1 MIDTILFDLDN
12 TLLDFSKAERIALCH
27 TLQQLNIPPHE
38 KTLIRYSQLNQQQW
52 ELLEQGKIT
61 REQVKVR
68 RYQQLFAE
76 LGVERSA
83 EQAARIYE
91 KQLGIGHYFIE
102 GAEALL
108 EQLCGRYR
116 LYALTNGTASVQ
128 RSRSASAGLDRC
140 FKEIFISEEVG
151 VPKPQKAYFDYC
163 FARIPGFRRETA
175 ILVGDSLTS
184 DILGG
189 RNAGVRTVWFNPAQA
204 PGREDIQADAQ
215 IARLKE
221 LPLLLARWNGAV

>member
-83 EQAARIYE
+83 E
-91 KQLGIGHYFIE
+91 
-102 GAEALL
+102 
-108 EQLCGRYR
+108 
-116 LYALTNGTASVQ
+116 
-128 RSRSASAGLDRC
+128 
-140 FKEIFISEEVG
+140 
-151 VPKPQKAYFDYC
+151 
-163 FARIPGFRRETA
+163 
-175 ILVGDSLTS
+175 
-184 DILGG
+184 
-189 RNAGVRTVWFNPAQA
+189 
-204 PGREDIQADAQ
+204 
-215 IARLKE
+215 
-221 LPLLLARWNGAV
+221 

>member
-27 TLQQLNIPPHE
+27 TLQQLNIPTHE

-128 RSRSASAGLDRC
+128 RSRSASAGLDRF

-151 VPKPQKAYFDYC
+151 VPKPQKVYFDYC

-204 PGREDIQADAQ
+204 PAPD
-215 IARLKE
+215 
-221 LPLLLARWNGAV
+221 

>member
-12 TLLDFSKAERIALCH
+12 TLLDFSKAERIALRH
-27 TLQQLNIPPHE
+27 TLQQLHIPPCEH
-38 KTLIRYSQLNQQQW
+38 TLIRYSQLNQQQW

-68 RYQQLFAE
+68 RYRLLFEE
-76 LGVERSA
+76 LGVDCSA
-83 EQAARIYE
+83 EQAAHIYE
-91 KQLGIGHYFIE
+91 TQLGIGHYFME

-108 EQLCGRYR
+108 EQLCKTYR

-128 RSRSASAGLDRC
+128 RSRSASAGLDR
-140 FKEIFISEEVG
+140 FFEEIFISEEVG

-163 FARIPGFRRETA
+163 FARIPGFCRERA

-204 PGREDIQADAQ
+204 PGRADIRADDE
-215 IARLKE
+215 IARLCE
-221 LPLLLARWNGAV
+221 LPPLLARLNGGQ

>member
-128 RSRSASAGLDRC
+128 RSRSASAGLDRF

-163 FARIPGFRRETA
+163 FARMPGFRRETA

-204 PGREDIQADAQ
+204 PDREDIQADAQ
-215 IARLKE
+215 IARLEE

>member
-116 LYALTNGTASVQ
+116 LYALTNGTASEEPQ
-128 RSRSASAGLDRC
+128 RQRRAG
-140 FKEIFISEEVG
+140 
-151 VPKPQKAYFDYC
+151 
-163 FARIPGFRRETA
+163 
-175 ILVGDSLTS
+175 SL
-184 DILGG
+184 
-189 RNAGVRTVWFNPAQA
+189 F
-204 PGREDIQADAQ
+204 
-215 IARLKE
+215 
-221 LPLLLARWNGAV
+221 

>member
-27 TLQQLNIPPHE
+27 TLQQLNIPTHE

-128 RSRSASAGLDRC
+128 RSRSASAGLDRF

-151 VPKPQKAYFDYC
+151 VPKPQKVYFDYC